1 MCACSKY
8 EEFCSVSSSR
18 DLPKNF
24 DPAEEEVIYG
34 EWERAGYFRPEA
46 CRGNNPFTMVMPP
59 PNVTGILHMG
69 HAMFVTIQDIMGRF
83 HRMRGRPVLYIPG
96 TDHAGIATQMVVEK
110 QLAGEGKSRQEVGR
124 EAFEERVWAWKNEK
138 SGEIQN
144 QLRRL
149 GASCDWQR
157 EQFTL
162 SEPLSGAH
170 PLQFADRPGPCAW
183 LCLRRQLFILPWP
196 AVYWE
201 MCTAAYPQ
209 HKRHGMRMH
218 EVYRRS

>member
-1 MCACSKY
+1 
-8 EEFCSVSSSR
+8 
-18 DLPKNF
+18 
-24 DPAEEEVIYG
+24 
-34 EWERAGYFRPEA
+34 
-46 CRGNNPFTMVMPP
+46 MVMPP

-83 HRMRGRPVLYIPG
+83 HRMRGRPVLYVPG

-110 QLAGEGKSRQEVGR
+110 QLVEEGKTRKELGR
-124 EAFEERVWAWKNEK
+124 EAFEERAWVWKNEK

-162 SEPLSGAH
+162 SEPLSGAY
-170 PLQFADRPGPCAW
+170 PLQATCAYGPVLTLAC
-183 LCLRRQLFILPWP
+183 CYILL
-196 AVYWE
+196 
-201 MCTAAYPQ
+201 
-209 HKRHGMRMH
+209 
-218 EVYRRS
+218 

>member
-1 MCACSKY
+1 MHP
-8 EEFCSVSSSR
+8 VSTAR

-24 DPAEEEVIYG
+24 DPADEEAIYA
-34 EWERAGYFRPEA
+34 EWESSGYFQPEA
-46 CRGNNPFTMVMPP
+46 CKEDNPFTMVMPP

-110 QLAGEGKSRQEVGR
+110 QLAGEGKTRQDLGR
-124 EAFEERVWAWKNEK
+124 DAFEERVWAWKNEK

-162 SEPLSGAH
+162 SAPLSGPTPTCMPYVHVSKIIAS
-170 PLQFADRPGPCAW
+170 LYDIIFADAFGSHVPHSRAHISP
-183 LCLRRQLFILPWP
+183 
-196 AVYWE
+196 
-201 MCTAAYPQ
+201 
-209 HKRHGMRMH
+209 
-218 EVYRRS
+218 

>member
-1 MCACSKY
+1 MRKLLSRCHVRQECVVAACCSFNRPLSHRHQGSLVFLTKY
-8 EEFCSVSSSR
+8 AGRCSVSASR

-46 CRGNNPFTMVMPP
+46 CRGDNPFTMVMPP

-110 QLAGEGKSRQEVGR
+110 QLAGEGTTRQALGR
-124 EAFEERVWAWKNEK
+124 DQFEERVWAWKNEK

-162 SEPLSGAH
+162 SEPLSGASH
-170 PLQFADRPGPCAW
+170 CHVHTTGS
-183 LCLRRQLFILPWP
+183 
-196 AVYWE
+196 Y
-201 MCTAAYPQ
+201 
-209 HKRHGMRMH
+209 G
-218 EVYRRS
+218 